1 MWNNSLRKPSYDTCS
16 TLKKSAKRR
25 KILCSTC
32 RKTKNKSMLFL
43 LSCARAATVYVYA
56 MSNQK
61 QQQQI
66 KLKVSNLS
74 ESDEIYELFCN
85 HIKSENAKFP
95 FVVFSHFIF
104 GGISHRQ

>member
-1 MWNNSLRKPSYDTCS
+1 
-16 TLKKSAKRR
+16 
-25 KILCSTC
+25 
-32 RKTKNKSMLFL
+32 MLFL